1 MAVSTER
8 TIEGRPRLPDPHLA
22 WGWWPALTVVMA
34 AGIWLVAL
42 GMGAARNSAPGA
54 DLLYWA
60 GLALIFVPAAVRAVS
75 SQASRRERLGLVLAV
90 ALALN
95 LVKVLHSP
103 LLFTFYDE
111 LLHWRTLADILEYQR
126 LFGSNPLLP
135 VSPDYPG
142 LESLAAAVA
151 QVLGWGGFPAGL
163 ATLAVAQAAFG
174 VVLYLFFEQRDGS
187 GGRLAALAALIYM
200 TNPDFVYFDNQ
211 FAYESLALPLALVAL
226 WAELRRQGAGPGR
239 AWTWRIVAVL
249 AAGGVIVTHHIT
261 SYFLLAMLAAWTL
274 VTLLGRRWGLRGPSP
289 AWLTAIT
296 LAGVLAWL
304 LIVARMTINYLGG
317 NFASTLNEILNLI
330 AGESQMRQLFHGGG
344 GDVAPLWERLSG
356 YASVLLIM
364 VVLPAGLWAI
374 WRHRRRDVFSLTLGL
389 ASLAYPAGQLL
400 RFTPFGL
407 QIAGRLPAFV
417 FVPLAYV
424 LAYGLYT
431 YVLLPWSRPRRV
443 LASGAWLAVVFIG
456 GVILGWPRWERM
468 PGPYEVVADAR
479 SVDRES
485 IAAARWLGQI
495 LPINQRVAADRVNG
509 LLALALGSQHTVSD
523 SFEGVPVSDLF
534 FTTSWNAAMEQIV
547 RDGRIHYLISD
558 RRLMDGPPLAGIYF
572 EPQERSYEELAE
584 PVGGPLREALDTL
597 PDVNRVM
604 DGGDIRVYDLGAFL
618 DE

>member
-8 TIEGRPRLPDPHLA
+8 ITQERTRLPDPHLA
-22 WGWWPALTVVMA
+22 WGWWPALMLVIA

-54 DLLYWA
+54 DALYWA
-60 GLALIFVPAAVRAVS
+60 GMVLIFVPAAVRAIS
-75 SQASRRERLGLVLAV
+75 PRASRRERIGLILAV

-95 LVKVLHSP
+95 LIKLLHSP

-111 LLHWRTLADILEYQR
+111 LLHWRTVTDILEHQR
-126 LFGSNPLLP
+126 LFGTNPLLP

-142 LESLAAAVA
+142 LEGLTAALA
-151 QVLGWGGFPAGL
+151 QVLGWGAFPAALVALAAAQVVFGL
-163 ATLAVAQAAFG
+163 
-174 VVLYLFFEQRDGS
+174 VLYLFYEQLDGS

-200 TNPDFVYFDNQ
+200 ANPDFVYFDNQ
-211 FAYESLALPLALVAL
+211 FAYESLALPLALLTL
-226 WAELRRQGAGPGR
+226 WAEVRRQRATPGR
-239 AWTWRIVAVL
+239 AGVWRAVAVL
-249 AAGGVIVTHHIT
+249 AVFGVIVTHHIT
-261 SYFLLAMLAAWTL
+261 SYFVLAMLVLWAL
-274 VTLLGRRWGLRGPSP
+274 VALVGRRWGVRGPSP
-289 AWLTAIT
+289 AWLTAVA
-296 LAGVLAWL
+296 LVGVLAWL

-317 NFASTLNEILNLI
+317 NFSSTLNEILNLI
-330 AGESQMRQLFHGGG
+330 AGESQMRQLFHGVG

-364 VVLPAGLWAI
+364 VVLPAGLWAV
-374 WRHRRRDVFSLTLGL
+374 WRRRRSDALSLTLAL

-407 QIAGRLPAFV
+407 QIAGRLPAFA

-431 YVLLPWSRPRRV
+431 YVLLAWPRARRV
-443 LASGAWLAVVFIG
+443 LASAVWLAVVFVG

-468 PGPYEVVADAR
+468 PGPYAVVADSR

-485 IAAARWLGQI
+485 IAAARWLGQT
-495 LPINQRVAADRVNG
+495 LPPDQRVASDRVNG
-509 LLALALGSQHTVSD
+509 LLALALGCQHTVSD
-523 SFEGVPVSDLF
+523 SFEGIPVSELF
-534 FTTSWNAAMEQIV
+534 FTTSWNASMEQIV

-558 RRLMDGPPLAGIYF
+558 RRLMDGSPLSGVYF
-572 EPQERSYEELAE
+572 EPQELPYTDI
-584 PVGGPLREALDTL
+584 PVQVGGPLRDALDTL

-604 DGGDIRVYDLGAFL
+604 DGGDIRVYDLGVFV